1 MCRRLKG
8 CCPNLSLA
16 NQTPKEE
23 VRINLNPGSP
33 DLLVYLYDL
42 NDDMSVQS
50 YVAGMT
56 AAQMFT
62 DPQIASE
69 FLTKWIVYVS
79 TVVALKLVA
88 TTQPVQVL
96 QAALSR
102 LGNQPVSYGRSLI
115 WRDFLVH
122 GVNVVVDV
130 TGQMGLHV
138 PAEYTV
144 PATSQGAD
152 QPTTEVE
159 NGN

>member
-16 NQTPKEE
+16 NQTQKEE
-23 VRINLNPGSP
+23 VRINLNPDS
-33 DLLVYLYDL
+33 LVYLYDL
-42 NDDMSVQS
+42 SDDMAVQS

-56 AAQMFT
+56 AAQMFS

-69 FLTKWIVYVS
+69 FLTKWIIHTS

-88 TTQPVQVL
+88 TTQPVQAL

-102 LGNQPVSYGRSLI
+102 LGSQSVSYGRSLI
-115 WRDFLVH
+115 WRDFLVY
-122 GVNVVVDV
+122 GVHVVVDV
-130 TGQMGLHV
+130 TGQMCLHV
-138 PAEYTV
+138 PTEYTV
-144 PATSQGAD
+144 PETSSGAD